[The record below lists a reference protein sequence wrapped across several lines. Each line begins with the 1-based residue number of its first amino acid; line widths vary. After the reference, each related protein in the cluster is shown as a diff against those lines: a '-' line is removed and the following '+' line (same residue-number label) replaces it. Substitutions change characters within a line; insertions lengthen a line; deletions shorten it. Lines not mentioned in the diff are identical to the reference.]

1 MDSLPRLHQENIS
14 PVPPETPKN
23 HTYLFPSEVVP
34 QFRKLHR
41 TLRYKDKMRAD
52 FGTTQ
57 PKTPNSYCAP
67 QHCLMIKIAL
77 LCNVQCLSA
86 DIQLC
91 SKLEAT
97 QGIPWTCDQ
106 RRQPSSKNETPK
118 KSIQKVF
125 LKKTYYKKMPT
136 KNAATGAFLNTKIV
150 TLELC

>member
-41 TLRYKDKMRAD
+41 TLHYKDKMRVCELTSALPK
-52 FGTTQ
+52 
-57 PKTPNSYCAP
+57 PKTPSSYCAP
-67 QHCLMIKIAL
+67 KHSLMIKIAL

-86 DIQLC
+86 DIQLR

-118 KSIQKVF
+118 TKKSPQKNKTIQEIC
-125 LKKTYYKKMPT
+125 P
-136 KNAATGAFLNTKIV
+136 
-150 TLELC
+150 